1 MKWFCQSLLIS
12 RRELKDSLTDWR
24 IVTPVVI
31 LTFLFP
37 WLVILA
43 ADAGVDFLE
52 RYSPGLV
59 SSQLVPF
66 ATMIVGFFPT
76 SFSLVIALESFV
88 GEKERNT
95 LESLLSTPLPDQ
107 ALYLGKLL
115 AALVLPL
122 AGSLAAIALFALSL
136 PGATG
141 LTVAPD
147 LLVQIACLAV
157 TLTVGMVAGAVVVSS
172 NTTSVRAA
180 NLLASFIVIP
190 AMLVLTFQSLVVAW
204 NARPALWFIAL
215 AQAVADAALI
225 RMGIRL
231 FNRENLLARTIDRI
245 DLRRTWRTLRSFL
258 WQEPAAALSDRPSAP
273 LTVGRLYF
281 RDLPQILRHSGGAAL
296 VAVAALAMG
305 AAAGWILAQAYPLP
319 SRVAER
325 LEWTPEAIRQSLLR
339 FRESLEGWHWAPL
352 AIFLQNV
359 RAVILSALFA
369 LVSFGVTATAPL
381 LLISGLSGF
390 LLGEAAG
397 VGFPLEPLAA
407 LLWPHGLLEIP
418 AVFIAAAVALKM
430 GASVL
435 SPPPGMTLGEVLL
448 LGLANFLKAFFLLVL
463 PLLLVAAFV
472 EVYVTPQVALQVLG
486 G

>member
-1 MKWFCQSLLIS
+1 MNWFRQSLLIS

-24 IVTPVVI
+24 IITPVVI

-43 ADAGVDFLE
+43 ADSGIDFLE

-59 SSQLVPF
+59 SRQLVPF

-95 LESLLSTPLPDQ
+95 LESLLSTPLPDR

-115 AALVLPL
+115 AALALPM

-136 PGATG
+136 PGVTG
-141 LTVAPD
+141 LTVPPD

-190 AMLVLTFQSLVVAW
+190 AMLMLTFQSLVVAW
-204 NARPALWFIAL
+204 NARPALWIIAL
-215 AQAVADAALI
+215 AQVVADAILI

-245 DLRRTWRTLRSFL
+245 DLRRTWRILKDFLR
-258 WQEPAAALSDRPSAP
+258 QEPAAILTGRPSPP
-273 LTVGRLYF
+273 LTIGRLYL
-281 RDLPQILRHSGGAAL
+281 RDIPQILRCSGGAVLVGAVVLAL
-296 VAVAALAMG
+296 G
-305 AAAGWILAQAYPLP
+305 SAAGWVLARSHPIPRELVDQWN
-319 SRVAER
+319 
-325 LEWTPEAIRQSLLR
+325 WTPETM
-339 FRESLEGWHWAPL
+339 RESLLHFQETARVWTSLGIFFQNLRVVLL
-352 AIFLQNV
+352 A
-359 RAVILSALFA
+359 ALFS
-369 LVSFGVTATAPL
+369 LVSFGVAAAAPL
-381 LLISGLSGF
+381 LLTSGLAGF
-390 LLGEAAG
+390 IVGEAASI
-397 VGFPLEPLAA
+397 GFPPEVTVAT
-407 LLWPHGLLEIP
+407 LWPHGLVEVP

-435 SPPPGMTLGEVLL
+435 SPPPEMTLGEALL
-448 LGLANFLKAFFLLVL
+448 LGLANFLKVFFLLVL

-472 EVYVTPQVALQVLG
+472 EVYVTPLIALQLLG